1 MNQSIFLFK
10 KEKYREALRKQRNE
24 NEFRIS
30 RFLPNFCQKGKISSI
45 LLSFHTSIEQSSKM
59 ILNNDELMMKVYKN
73 QQNKHALLLLS
84 NISASESSNSVDRL
98 IKEQYLHLTFL
109 EIIQSKQ
116 SNIYQ
121 LQYACEGLTNL
132 LNSKINIQSELIDL
146 LNQDLITSIIKL
158 REQIDENQLIDK
170 DSMLYLCL
178 SILIKIQ
185 TYQLQ
190 NYVSKPQL
198 IDLFIM
204 NINWFEKNI
213 QVSCENIIL
222 ICSDIEGLV
231 DLIDDQKL
239 NSIVDCAIY
248 SLQNRQYDITY
259 WILTALNTLVA
270 FSYCDQKILGIVKNS
285 KITSLLKKIFERIQ
299 EQQIFLLEVGLEF
312 IYKTLQFSGV
322 EIRFCFLQFLKE
334 IQDLIESK
342 VQNSLL
348 VLCSFILVILCEQ
361 LDQEE
366 SGHII
371 SLQFEILL
379 HLNEQHLTDEIIETL
394 TNIWNL
400 LDQNIYK
407 LSRKQKVLLE
417 ILAESKN
424 ETISQLAINMTGI
437 QNSIS

>member
-45 LLSFHTSIEQSSKM
+45 LFSFHTSIEQSSKM

-73 QQNKHALLLLS
+73 QQNKNALLLLS

-98 IKEQYLHLTFL
+98 IKEQYLHLKFL

-132 LNSKINIQSELIDL
+132 LNSKINIQQELTDL

-185 TYQLQ
+185 SYQLQ

-231 DLIDDQKL
+231 DLIDDQKI
-239 NSIVDCAIY
+239 NSIIDCAIN
-248 SLQNRQYDITY
+248 SLQNRQFDITY
-259 WILTALNTLVA
+259 WILTALNTLVD

-285 KITSLLKKIFERIQ
+285 KIITLLKIIFERIQ
-299 EQQIFLLEVGLEF
+299 EQQMFLIEVGLEF
-312 IYKTLQFSGV
+312 IYKTLQFQSL
-322 EIRFCFLQFLKE
+322 EIRFCFLKFLKD
-334 IQDLIESK
+334 IQNLIEFK
-342 VQNSLL
+342 VQSSLL

-366 SGHII
+366 SGNII

-379 HLNEQHLTDEIIETL
+379 HLNEQQLTDEVIETL
-394 TNIWNL
+394 INIWNL

-407 LSRKQKVLLE
+407 LIRKQKVLLE

-424 ETISQLAINMTGI
+424 ESVSQLAINMMAI